1 MALSEARFVTGST
14 MRHVVV
20 MSVTGSVGL
29 MFMFLVD
36 AAALFWVSQ
45 LGVERLVAALGFA
58 WIIQFST
65 ISVGIGL
72 MIAATAMV
80 SRAIGQNRFEA
91 ARQMATSALLVTF
104 FIQTLIGLIV
114 LAFRRDV
121 LAFSGASG
129 ETLDIAARFLLI
141 SVPSLPLIAFSM
153 VTAAILRA
161 AGDGMRAMYVTLSAG
176 LIAMLLDPLFIIW
189 LDLRTDG
196 AAIVI
201 NISRLTSGLL
211 GIYFVAR
218 VHGMIARPD
227 LSHLRA
233 FLRPFALIAI
243 PAVLTQLSTP
253 FGNIV
258 VTYFVS
264 DYGDSAVAGWAVI
277 SRITVLAFGGI
288 FALSGAIGGI
298 IGQNFGANRPDRI
311 ASAYRDSLFFCIIY
325 VAIAWSIL
333 AVSADTIIALFQL
346 SGEGA
351 RLLEVF
357 LRYAVGSFV
366 FIGALF
372 VANSAFNNLGRPL
385 WSTAFNWLRDG
396 VLTAPFALA
405 LAPALAAPGVIY
417 AQAGASAVAGLCAFA
432 TGWVFI
438 AGLRDRQLPGAAP
451 DMQRKR

>member
-14 MRHVVV
+14 MKHVVV

-45 LGVERLVAALGFA
+45 LGAERLVAALGFA
-58 WIIQFST
+58 WIIQFTT

-80 SRAIGQNRFEA
+80 SRAIGRNRFDI
-91 ARQMATSALLVTF
+91 ARQQATSALILTF
-104 FIQTLIGLIV
+104 AIQAAIGLIV
-114 LAFRRDV
+114 LFFRRDV
-121 LAFSGASG
+121 LAFCGASG
-129 ETLDIAARFLLI
+129 ETLDIAARFLVI
-141 SVPSLPLIAFSM
+141 SVPSLPFIALSM
-153 VTAAILRA
+153 VSSAVLRA
-161 AGDGMRAMYVTLSAG
+161 AGDGVRSMYVTLSAG
-176 LIAMLLDPLFIIW
+176 MVAMLLDPLFIVW
-189 LDLRTDG
+189 MDLRTDG

-201 NISRLTSGLL
+201 IISRLTSGVL
-211 GIYFVAR
+211 GLYFVAR
-218 VHGMIARPD
+218 VHGLVTRPD
-227 LSHLRA
+227 LCHLRA
-233 FLRPFALIAI
+233 FVRPYMMIAI

-258 VTYFVS
+258 VTFFVS

-277 SRITVLAFGGI
+277 SRITALAFGGI

-298 IGQNFGANRPDRI
+298 IGQNYGAGQPGRI
-311 ASAYRDSLFFCIIY
+311 ASAYRDSLVFCVVY
-325 VAIAWSIL
+325 VAIAWVIL
-333 AVSADTIIALFQL
+333 ALSADAIIALFQL

-385 WSTAFNWLRDG
+385 WSTGFNWLRDG
-396 VLTAPFALA
+396 VLTAPLALA
-405 LAPALAAPGVIY
+405 LAPALAAPGVVY
-417 AQAGASAVAGLCAFA
+417 AQAGASAVAGAIACVA
-432 TGWVFI
+432 GWLFI
-438 AGLRDRQLPGAAP
+438 KTLRTKDTAAAP
-451 DMQRKR
+451 SKMAR